1 MADSEPDNSDYSF
14 SHIGKELVNS
24 LGLSMA
30 VIGRDGKIHDTNEGW
45 RNCQFGKKDPDPR
58 KTNAPKY
65 SVTPED
71 LGHVVGKTM
80 GNYIEIWQQA
90 APVLGDDVSLQA
102 VSIIREGINGAH
114 PEGKKIEFQYKT
126 EKGMGW
132 MRMEVRPL
140 GDDRE
145 SAVVFFR
152 DVTRRRNQIDELR
165 ERQEEIREGQYSQLS
180 AMSAMLKTVDPYTIG
195 HQRHVAHFAQ
205 AIAREMGLS
214 EEKGD
219 GIWAASIVHDI
230 GKVVVYPQILSKS
243 GPLTAQ
249 EREMIETHTTEG
261 SKILNLIKNTRWP
274 LAQVALQHH
283 ERLDGS
289 GYPNK
294 AEGADILLE
303 ARIIAVADTIDAMG
317 TRRPYRA
324 RISFKEIIKVLSEG
338 KDRTFQAEAVDAA
351 MHFLE
356 TEGNE
361 FNTRYRDPSTPIPVR
376 QSPPPQ

>member
-14 SHIGKELVNS
+14 SDIGEDLVNS
-24 LGLSMA
+24 LGISIA
-30 VIGRDGKIHDTNEGW
+30 VIGRDGIIRDTNEGW

-65 SVTPED
+65 SLTPED
-71 LGHVVGKTM
+71 LGHVVGKTK
-80 GNYIEIWQQA
+80 GNYMEIWQQA
-90 APVLGDDVSLQA
+90 APVLGDAVSLQA
-102 VSIIREGINGAH
+102 VSIIREVIDRVH

-132 MRMEVRPL
+132 MRMEVHPL

-152 DVTRRRNQIDELR
+152 DVTRRRNEVEALKQAT
-165 ERQEEIREGQYSQLS
+165 YSQLS
-180 AMSAMLKTVDPYTIG
+180 AMSAMLKTADPYTVD
-195 HQRHVAHFAQ
+195 HQRYVAQFAQ

-214 EEKGD
+214 EEEGE
-219 GIWAASIVHDI
+219 GIWAAGIVHDI
-230 GKVVVYPQILSKS
+230 GKVVVYSQILSKPGRLT
-243 GPLTAQ
+243 GP
-249 EREMIETHTTEG
+249 EWEMIRTHTTEG
-261 SKILNLIKNTRWP
+261 YKILNLIKTRWP

-289 GYPNK
+289 GYPNRVK
-294 AEGADILLE
+294 GDNILLE

-317 TRRPYRA
+317 TRRPYRS
-324 RISFKEIIKVLSEG
+324 RKSFKEIIEALLEG
-338 KDRTFQAEAVDAA
+338 KDRTFQAEAVDTA
-351 MHFLE
+351 MHLLE

-361 FNTRYRDPSTPIPVR
+361 FNIRYRDPPTPIPEK
-376 QSPPPQ
+376 PYPLPQ

>member
-1 MADSEPDNSDYSF
+1 MAVSEPDNSDYSF
-14 SHIGKELVNS
+14 SHMGEDLVNS

-58 KTNAPKY
+58 KIDNPKY
-65 SVTPED
+65 TVTPED

-126 EKGMGW
+126 EKGKGW

-152 DVTRRRNQIDELR
+152 DVTRRRNQIDTL
-165 ERQEEIREGQYSQLS
+165 REGQYSQLS
-180 AMSAMLKTVDPYTIG
+180 AMSTMLKTNDPYTVD
-195 HQRHVAHFAQ
+195 HQRYVAHFAQ
-205 AIAREMGLS
+205 AIAREMGLP
-214 EEKGD
+214 EEVD
-219 GIWAASIVHDI
+219 EGIWAAGIVHDI
-230 GKVVVYPQILSKS
+230 GKIQVYPQILSKS
-243 GPLTAQ
+243 GELTAA
-249 EREMIETHTTEG
+249 EREMVRTHTTEG
-261 SKILNLIKNTRWP
+261 HKILRPIKTTWP
-274 LAQVALQHH
+274 LAKVALQHH
-283 ERLDGS
+283 ERIDGS

-294 AEGADILLE
+294 AEGDDILLE
-303 ARIIAVADTIDAMG
+303 ARVIAVADTIDAMG

-324 RISFKEIIKVLSEG
+324 RLSFKEIIKVLSEG

-351 MHFLE
+351 MHLLE
-356 TEGNE
+356 TKGNE
-361 FNTRYRDPSTPIPVR
+361 FNIRYSDPPTPIPEKP
-376 QSPPPQ
+376 SLLPQ